1 MLRDLTIL
9 HFALLTL
16 AIEVAYGEIL
26 KLSLN
31 QLFKL
36 IICMI
41 NIKHKE
47 LLIWEI
53 VAQNVKTVTN

>member
-31 QLFKL
+31 QPFKL
-36 IICMI
+36 IICMN

-47 LLIWEI
+47 LLI
-53 VAQNVKTVTN
+53 